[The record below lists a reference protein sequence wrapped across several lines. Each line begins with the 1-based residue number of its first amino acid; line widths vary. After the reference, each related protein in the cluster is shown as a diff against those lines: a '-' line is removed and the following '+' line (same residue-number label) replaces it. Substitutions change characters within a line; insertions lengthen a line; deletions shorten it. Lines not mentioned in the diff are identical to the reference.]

1 MRVRHKD
8 ITDSIDST
16 FDPEKISEWFK
27 EYAAGI
33 KPKRVVT
40 FDILE
45 KCRGDIKKLVLIG
58 TGPAEIAKGF
68 ALRGLPVS
76 AATMKLFI
84 DLRIKRK
91 PGPKQDRRLKETGAT
106 SEATSAPKNEGASS
120 GASPAADKKDK
131 NIIRI

>member
-1 MRVRHKD
+1 MRIRHND
-8 ITDSIDST
+8 ITASIDSS
-16 FDPEKISEWFK
+16 FDEDKIADLFK

-45 KCRGDIKKLVLIG
+45 KCRKDIRRLVLIG
-58 TGPAEIAKGF
+58 IDPAEIAKGF
-68 ALRGLPVS
+68 APRGLRVS

-91 PGPKQDRRLKETGAT
+91 RKRPEPDT
-106 SEATSAPKNEGASS
+106 SS
-120 GASPAADKKDK
+120 GTPSVPPKGSSGSTASPDEEKKPS
-131 NIIRI
+131 NVVHM